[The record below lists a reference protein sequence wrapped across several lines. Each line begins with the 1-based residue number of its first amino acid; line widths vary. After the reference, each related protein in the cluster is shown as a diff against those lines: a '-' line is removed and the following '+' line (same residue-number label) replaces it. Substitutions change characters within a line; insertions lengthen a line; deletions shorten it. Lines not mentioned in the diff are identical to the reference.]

1 MKKLTI
7 KTLMLLVMIAGLVPV
22 LIDSCY
28 AEEASMSTADMSAKI
43 FGVINEFRLEPY
55 RKTIEF
61 VANERAVSTL
71 PAWTEELK
79 GKSFKRLSYNSRLMA
94 QAENHIDDMFS
105 RNYYSEFSPDGMGL
119 AERVTESGISFSES
133 KEALGIVLF
142 RNYFDKNLVVD
153 SVIRTIIKTELLK
166 ERFED
171 SLLFNENLTE
181 MAVQIKSGTYAV
193 QGKNYNSYIAVC
205 DAISTDR
212 EDERKLESIMSVLIN
227 QARMKPLEVFNSY
240 GLDTVLF
247 VSEAQEFYPA
257 LMKIDYKKEEFAK
270 YSINWLPES
279 GYYVI
284 SKENYEIANP
294 VSKTI
299 SIKQPDSVNENNIN
313 DISTK
318 LFGSLAFKEYES
330 EETGKIIKNKD
341 INRLYA
347 KCWTNQISDEGLA
360 ESETNIEV
368 RSWHEENT
376 QFETSGII
384 YKDLNSDGLY
394 NPGEEKSKE
403 QLFLFNA
410 AAHLKSDLAGAY
422 YKTDL
427 SSLSFLMVIFD
438 DEAGT
443 ILKEKN
449 AIPNGKFCFENLM

>member
-7 KTLMLLVMIAGLVPV
+7 NTLMLVVMIAGLVPV

-43 FGVINEFRLEPY
+43 FEVINEFRLEPY

-71 PAWTEELK
+71 PAWAEELK

-105 RNYYSEFSPDGMGL
+105 RNYYSEFSPDGKGL

-181 MAVQIKSGTYAV
+181 MAVQIKPGTYAV

-212 EDERKLESIMSVLIN
+212 ADERKLESIMSVLIN
-227 QARMKPLEVFNSY
+227 QAIMKPLEVFNSY
-240 GLDTVLF
+240 GLDPVLF
-247 VSEAQEFYPA
+247 VSETQEFYPA
-257 LMKIDYKKEEFAK
+257 LMKIDYKREEFAK

-284 SKENYEIANP
+284 SKENYEMLNP
-294 VSKTI
+294 IRKSI
-299 SIKQPDSVNENNIN
+299 SIKLPGSLNNSNMN
-313 DISTK
+313 DAANR
-318 LFGSLAFKEYES
+318 LFGSLAYSEYEADQS
-330 EETGKIIKNKD
+330 IRVIANKNL
-341 INRLYA
+341 NRLYA
-347 KCWTNQISDEGLA
+347 SCRVNQVA
-360 ESETNIEV
+360 EDSQPKAEV
-368 RSWHEENT
+368 IADIMAWNEENEE
-376 QFETSGII
+376 FETSGVIF
-384 YKDLNSDGLY
+384 KDLNADGLY
-394 NPGEEKSKE
+394 NPGEEKTNE
-403 QLFLFNA
+403 LYLFNTA
-410 AAHLKSDLAGAY
+410 EYLKPDLAGAY

-427 SSLSFLMVIFD
+427 NSLSFLMAIFD
-438 DEAGT
+438 YEDKL

-449 AIPNGKFCFENLM
+449 AIQNGKFCFENLM